1 MARRQTT
8 TYGFKQTASLLG
20 TRIRKASES
29 RGFAVSRVLTHWEE
43 VVGPETAAVAKP
55 VDVKY
60 GRKGFGATL
69 TLLTTGAQAPMLE
82 MQKGKI
88 LERVNAAYGYRAIS
102 SIRITQTAPTG
113 FADGQA
119 HFSPA
124 PKPKARPVAPDI
136 QRAAQ
141 DTADGVADAGLRDA
155 LEKLAQNVLTK
166 SRS

>member
-119 HFSPA
+119 QFAPA
-124 PKPKARPVAPDI
+124 PKPKARPVDPEI
-136 QRAAQ
+136 RRAAH
-141 DTADGVADAGLRDA
+141 DTAEGVADAGLRDA
-155 LEKLAQNVLTK
+155 LERLAQNVLTK